1 MKFHGMSYY
10 YRTKKKMVILNSKV
24 KTILPELMECNLKLG
39 GRLKDKLKVSSFFNS
54 LEHRNKN
61 YLHNFISSSDKRIR
75 DLKIGV
81 QMDKVLKHSSQEI
94 SALCN
99 HMNEDITIKNMNKL
113 IKEKK
118 LVCEKTEEETHSKI
132 KELLNNLKSAI
143 KNNNNEKKEVEVK
156 NEKSF
161 SQNDINEVKEF
172 IGNKIKNEEKK
183 TDDKIKNY
191 LKKLNYIFKNCEL
204 DEKKY
209 ESTEDEEYRKIYFKR
224 KKAIHKLSDNFYL
237 RKNIRLLNYKKPR
250 PFQSKDKEGA
260 SLQRIKN
267 SLYPSLLEK
276 LMMEKQEKEEMKEE
290 LNKTESSLHTDTIIS
305 NESDNEIKNN
315 RNRNSSL
322 GYINSN
328 ITPSNFEINKLEN
341 EFDKIKTNGKD
352 TLQILNNLS
361 SQNKFL
367 RERFNEKLGKVNSL
381 LDLNLPYPKNYQLLL
396 SYSKLEK
403 KKKNLKK
410 SFSFFPY
417 TTKNYTNKKI
427 EDKNDGNRTLPHL
440 NNSMKHRLAML
451 KGSIQ
456 NKKIDKSM
464 FDSIFRSYIGF
475 NTTKHDKTKIIKL
488 NKNKNAIITMKYKS
502 SIDNIKQRK
511 SESLFITLKK
521 MRDEHN
527 KIYIRKIK
535 SCNFK
540 KNE

>member
-1 MKFHGMSYY
+1 MKFHGMEHY
-10 YRTKKKMVILNSKV
+10 YRSKKKMVILNSKV
-24 KTILPELMECNLKLG
+24 NTILPELMERNLKLAD
-39 GRLKDKLKVSSFFNS
+39 RLKDKLKVSSFFNN

-61 YLHNFISSSDKRIR
+61 YFQNFIFSSDKRTR
-75 DLKIGV
+75 DLKMGV
-81 QMDKVLKHSSQEI
+81 QMDKALKQSSKEI

-99 HMNEDITIKNMNKL
+99 HMNDDIIIKNMDQL

-118 LVCEKTEEETHSKI
+118 LMCENTEEETHSKI
-132 KELLNNLKSAI
+132 EELLNNLKSAI
-143 KNNNNEKKEVEVK
+143 KDNNNEQKEIIVK

-172 IGNKIKNEEKK
+172 IG
-183 TDDKIKNY
+183 DKIKNDGKKTNDKINSY
-191 LKKLNYIFKNCEL
+191 LKKLNYIFKNCDL
-204 DEKKY
+204 NEKKY
-209 ESTEDEEYRKIYFKR
+209 DSNEDEEYRKMYLKR

-237 RKNIRLLNYKKPR
+237 KKNIHLLNYKKPQ
-250 PFQSKDKEGA
+250 PFQTKDKEGA

-267 SLYPSLLEK
+267 RLYPSLLDK
-276 LMMEKQEKEEMKEE
+276 LMIERQEKEVLKKE
-290 LNKTESSLHTDTIIS
+290 LNKTETSLHTDTILS

-315 RNRNSSL
+315 RNRYSSIS
-322 GYINSN
+322 YMNSN
-328 ITPSNFEINKLEN
+328 ITPSNFEINKIEN
-341 EFDKIKTNGKD
+341 GLDKIKTNGKD
-352 TLQILNNLS
+352 TLQVLNNLS
-361 SQNKFL
+361 SQNQFL
-367 RERFNEKLGKVNSL
+367 RERFYQKLEKVNSL
-381 LDLNLPYPKNYQLLL
+381 LELNLPYPKNYQLLL
-396 SYSKLEK
+396 NYSKLQK

-417 TTKNYTNKKI
+417 TTKNCNNKKI

-451 KGSIQ
+451 KGNIE

-475 NTTKHDKTKIIKL
+475 NTTKHGKTKIIKL
-488 NKNKNAIITMKYKS
+488 NKNKNAIINTKFKASM
-502 SIDNIKQRK
+502 DNIKQKK
-511 SESLFITLKK
+511 SESVFITLKK
-521 MRDEHN
+521 MRDENN